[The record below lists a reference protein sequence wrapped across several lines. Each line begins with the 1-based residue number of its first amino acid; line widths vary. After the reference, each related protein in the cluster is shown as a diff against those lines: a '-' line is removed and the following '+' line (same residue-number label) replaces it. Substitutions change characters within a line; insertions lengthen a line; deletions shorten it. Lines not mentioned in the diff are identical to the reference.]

1 MLSTVRGEPPIT
13 ARVVFVALA
22 VLTAG
27 PIRVSRISR
36 DVRPGEVVLL
46 TIEAA
51 KSGDPRVAARA
62 LLANPLVRQWKH
74 VAALLD
80 DILRENAQLLPRF
93 AAARSTTGA

>member
-1 MLSTVRGEPPIT
+1 MLGLVQ
-13 ARVVFVALA
+13 A
-22 VLTAG
+22 VTQY
-27 PIRVSRISR
+27 
-36 DVRPGEVVLL
+36 ELL

-80 DILRENAQLLPRF
+80 DILRENAQLLPQF
-93 AAARSTTGA
+93 AAARSTTGG